1 MNSFIAQF
9 YIVPLLFLSF
19 SSHNSSYS
27 PSFYST
33 TSSTSH
39 KSTLSPLTSLLY
51 FLPLIYSPRNSVLTS
66 SSITHT
72 SSLSHLTFFFFT
84 LLSTSSYLVLF
95 LPQIHWSSSFH
106 NSLLPIFHLFLFPS
120 LPFFLLQP
128 AHSTSSYKFFLFLI
142 PPSQFLSSPS
152 P

>member
-1 MNSFIAQF
+1 MWRSKGLQGIDCRVKALGVFTKCSQKAIPLLLRDTDDCINIFYLFFFIFIMNSFIAQF

-19 SSHNSSYS
+19 SSHNSSCS

-33 TSSTSH
+33 TSSSSH

-95 LPQIHWSSSFH
+95 LPQIH
-106 NSLLPIFHLFLFPS
+106 
-120 LPFFLLQP
+120 
-128 AHSTSSYKFFLFLI
+128 
-142 PPSQFLSSPS
+142 
-152 P
+152 